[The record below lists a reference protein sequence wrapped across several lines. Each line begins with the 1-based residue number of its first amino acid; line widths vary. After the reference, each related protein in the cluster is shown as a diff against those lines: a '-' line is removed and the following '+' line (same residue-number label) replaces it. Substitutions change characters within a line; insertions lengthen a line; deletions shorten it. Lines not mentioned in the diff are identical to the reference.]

1 MTGNLFGTFPKS
13 WKVLSWGESTGWVP
27 QEIERDPYIW
37 KGAAQE
43 EEDTG
48 DSDRQKSLWPQCT
61 PWGSNGIESSHNVG
75 DPGSIPRSGRPH
87 EEVHGFLLQYSCLEN
102 PMDRGAWCV
111 TVHGVT
117 KIRYDWA
124 TNTFTFSVL
133 QGPRLLGTELSPPL
147 KFTHWSP
154 NPQDLRKW
162 LCLEMGL

>member
-27 QEIERDPYIW
+27 QETERDPYIW

-75 DPGSIPRSGRPH
+75 DPGSIPRSGRPP

-111 TVHGVT
+111 TVHGVAKSRT
-117 KIRYDWA
+117 Q
-124 TNTFTFSVL
+124 L
-133 QGPRLLGTELSPPL
+133 
-147 KFTHWSP
+147 
-154 NPQDLRKW
+154 KW
-162 LCLEMGL
+162 LSMHTCTAGGFFTAEPPGDSVNIILQ